1 MSHEVSINN
10 GRRHPAVRPDRTGR
24 RSLRVILVMNGSP
37 LPFGHAVGRWYWVL
51 LTGLVERGHRVTA
64 FATCDDLSEANTL
77 KSVFLAGHYD
87 LRCYRLA
94 RRSKLQNLRRPYSYM
109 LHAPLLGN
117 LRAELQRGFDILH
130 MESIWS
136 GWVGIDF
143 NRAKAL
149 LNFHSLYDIDQSNVR
164 PSGIRDRIYRLLRAR
179 AEYQLLRSYQRLL
192 TLTPRLRDAAGVIA
206 PKAQIRVVP
215 LGLDTSLYP
224 FLPKEKLIAE
234 PVVSMIG
241 SMNWHPNYSA
251 AVRLLTRLWP
261 AIKHEVPKAKLRIVG
276 RFARKHLSHLEV
288 ANRSDVEVLEN
299 VLHIQPYFERS
310 QVLLYAPPVASGMKV
325 KVLEAFA
332 YGIPVVTNSEGVEG
346 LSAQDGVHAGICND
360 DAGLIQ
366 RTVVLLQNPASRE
379 AQRIAARRL
388 LELECGANRTLDQL
402 EDYYMELAGE
412 HAQALP

>member
-1 MSHEVSINN
+1 MIYGVSFNS
-10 GRRHPAVRPDRTGR
+10 GRRYSAVEPDRAGR

-64 FATCDDLSEANTL
+64 FATCDDISEAEIL
-77 KSVFLAGHYD
+77 RDVFPAGHYD
-87 LRCYRLA
+87 LRCYRLG
-94 RRSKLQNLRRPYSYM
+94 RRSKSQNLRRPYSYM
-109 LHAPLLGN
+109 LHAPLLDN

-136 GWVGIDF
+136 GWVGV
-143 NRAKAL
+143 NLNCAKAV

-164 PSGIRDRIYRLLRAR
+164 PSGMRDRIHRLLRRR
-179 AEYQLLRSYQRLL
+179 AEYRLLRSYQRLL
-192 TLTPRLRDAAGVIA
+192 TLTPRLRDAASVIA

-224 FLPKEKLIAE
+224 FLPRERLVSE

-241 SMNWHPNYSA
+241 SMNWHSSYSA
-251 AVRLLTRLWP
+251 AIRLLTQLWP
-261 AIKHEVPKAKLRIVG
+261 PIKREVPKAKLRIVG
-276 RFARKHLSHLEV
+276 RFARKQLSHLEA
-288 ANRSDVEVLEN
+288 ANQADVEVLEN
-299 VLHIQPYFERS
+299 VADIRPHFERS
-310 QVLLYAPPVASGMKV
+310 QVLLYAPSVASGMKV

-332 YGIPVVTNSEGVEG
+332 YGVPVVTNSQGVEG

-366 RTVVLLQNPASRE
+366 RTVALLQNPVLRE
-379 AQRIAARRL
+379 AQRVAARRL
-388 LELECGANRTLDQL
+388 LEQECGANRTLDQL
-402 EDYYMELAGE
+402 EDYYMELAGDL
-412 HAQALP
+412 AQALP